1 MHRVTI
7 VKDRPDCRV
16 FIDLLFG
23 ANRNVD
29 SEGNSNP
36 VNSRT
41 WSGLYLTDRE
51 SDAPFVEITRLNE
64 NPDIF
69 EVESASGDLEELT
82 ALYLFIYSGRAI
94 EADNKSL
101 EKPQIELLKEKYA
114 LQLQRAEASIWHRS
128 SNENPYPNLA

>member
-7 VKDRPDCRV
+7 VKDRPDFRV

-41 WSGLYLTDRE
+41 WSGLYLNDRE
-51 SDAPFVEITRLNE
+51 SDAPFVEISGLNE

-69 EVESASGDLEELT
+69 EVDSASADLEELT

-94 EADNKSL
+94 EADNKLL
-101 EKPQIELLKEKYA
+101 EESQIELLKEKYT